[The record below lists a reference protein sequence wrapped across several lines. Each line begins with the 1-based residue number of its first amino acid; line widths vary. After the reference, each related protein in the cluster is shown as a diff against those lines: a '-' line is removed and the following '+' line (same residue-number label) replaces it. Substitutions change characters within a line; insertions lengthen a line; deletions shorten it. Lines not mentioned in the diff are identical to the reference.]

1 MGLRQLKTPTTSRE
15 NTQQWWWVQYVYP
28 ASTSS
33 PQTKTNQCLQTWS
46 IKACPHLG
54 EWSVHGGRWELE
66 AIYSGF
72 QRKPCLWS
80 GGLGQCGQSVSFIVA
95 SRPCLGHGD
104 YACCLGTWGQL
115 SHSCL
120 ALEDMAG
127 ATTQRIPPQNWM
139 NHTHCTTKSQLHRNN
154 GLCHEPL
161 EELGLCYE
169 IWLWHSTRIRSHKQG

>member
-28 ASTSS
+28 ASASS

-66 AIYSGF
+66 AIHSGF

-80 GGLGQCGQSVSFIVA
+80 GGLGQCGQSVSSIVA

-104 YACCLGTWGQL
+104 YACLLGNMGTIVTLLLGTGGYGRCHYTENSTPKL
-115 SHSCL
+115 NESHS
-120 ALEDMAG
+120 
-127 ATTQRIPPQNWM
+127 
-139 NHTHCTTKSQLHRNN
+139 LHYKVTAA
-154 GLCHEPL
+154 P
-161 EELGLCYE
+161 
-169 IWLWHSTRIRSHKQG
+169 